1 MKSRLGRNL
10 HLPLGAG
17 TAMFM
22 VAALTLGVQ
31 STSQG
36 APAAPTPGKA
46 CKTKGQRLPGGFVCV
61 KKNGKLVWAVTTA
74 TTTPTPSPTTTT
86 ATGANSG
93 SPGFTTALGFAP
105 WSPTSSNAL
114 FSSGS
119 QPVGSQISTSRA
131 AVHSGTQVRR
141 SRSTAPAI

>member
-1 MKSRLGRNL
+1 MKSRIGRNL
-10 HLPLGAG
+10 RLPIVAG

-74 TTTPTPSPTTTT
+74 TTTPTLDPDLKQYPLLERI
-86 ATGANSG
+86 AAGGLADLDIPGRGRIDIPLPDDEWPGRGASCRTMD
-93 SPGFTTALGFAP
+93 PRITVVP
-105 WSPTSSNAL
+105 
-114 FSSGS
+114 
-119 QPVGSQISTSRA
+119 R
-131 AVHSGTQVRR
+131 
-141 SRSTAPAI
+141 